1 VSATVPAA
9 AALLEQEPAPLRRTV
24 RLARPAAARLA
35 LTTLL
40 ACLAVASGIGLLATS
55 AWLIA
60 RASEHPDLAVL
71 APAIVG
77 VRAFSLSRGLLRY
90 AERLVGHDAA
100 FRTLADLRVTVWD
113 KLERLA
119 PTGLPAFRS
128 GDLLARL
135 VSDVDALQDLLLRVI
150 PPYVVAV
157 VVGGSAAALVGVL
170 LPSAGVVLVVAL
182 VLGAVAVPAL
192 TRSLALRSESR
203 TSGARG
209 DLSAAVVDLLHG
221 APDLIA
227 YGAAPAQLARAAAA
241 DAELTAAARAAARTA
256 GIGSGLSSLLSGLA
270 VWFALVV
277 GLPAV
282 HDGRLRGV
290 LLAVVVLMPLAA
302 FEAVAGLPAA
312 AQALEGVRRSA
323 ARVFEVLDAPDPVV
337 DAAAPADLPAGSG
350 LVVRGLVV
358 TWPGS
363 ATPALDGIDLDL
375 SPGRRVAVVGRSGA
389 GKSTLAM
396 VLLRFLPYQSGVVEL
411 GGTAL
416 DQLAGDDV
424 RTRIGLAAQDAHVFD
439 ASLAINLRLA
449 RPGATDGELRAA
461 LAQARLG
468 DWAASLPAG
477 LDTSVGERGT
487 SLSGGQRQ
495 RLALARALLADF
507 PVLLLDEPGEH
518 LDVETADALT
528 ADLLDVTRGR
538 TTLLITH
545 HLTGLEAVDEIVV
558 LDAGRVAER
567 GTHDELLAVAGQ
579 YAALWTAEQAGAP
592 IA

>member
-1 VSATVPAA
+1 M
-9 AALLEQEPAPLRRTV
+9 
-24 RLARPAAARLA
+24 
-35 LTTLL
+35 
-40 ACLAVASGIGLLATS
+40 
-55 AWLIA
+55 
-60 RASEHPDLAVL
+60 
-71 APAIVG
+71 
-77 VRAFSLSRGLLRY
+77 
-90 AERLVGHDAA
+90 
-100 FRTLADLRVTVWD
+100 
-113 KLERLA
+113 
-119 PTGLPAFRS
+119 
-128 GDLLARL
+128 
-135 VSDVDALQDLLLRVI
+135 
-150 PPYVVAV
+150 
-157 VVGGSAAALVGVL
+157 
-170 LPSAGVVLVVAL
+170 
-182 VLGAVAVPAL
+182 
-192 TRSLALRSESR
+192 
-203 TSGARG
+203 
-209 DLSAAVVDLLHG
+209 
-221 APDLIA
+221 
-227 YGAAPAQLARAAAA
+227 
-241 DAELTAAARAAARTA
+241 
-256 GIGSGLSSLLSGLA
+256 
-270 VWFALVV
+270 WFALVV

-312 AQALEGVRRSA
+312 AQALEGVRRCA

-350 LVVRGLVV
+350 LVVRGLVA

-375 SPGRRVAVVGRSGA
+375 SPGRRVAVVGPSGA

-396 VLLRFLPYQSGVVEL
+396 VLLRFLPYQSGAVEL

-424 RTRIGLAAQDAHVFD
+424 RTRIGLAAQDAYVFD

-449 RPGATDGELRAA
+449 RPGATDAELRAA

-545 HLTGLEAVDEIVV
+545 RLTGLEAVDEIVV
-558 LDAGRVAER
+558 LDSGRVAER
-567 GTHDELLAVAGQ
+567 GTHDELLAAAGR